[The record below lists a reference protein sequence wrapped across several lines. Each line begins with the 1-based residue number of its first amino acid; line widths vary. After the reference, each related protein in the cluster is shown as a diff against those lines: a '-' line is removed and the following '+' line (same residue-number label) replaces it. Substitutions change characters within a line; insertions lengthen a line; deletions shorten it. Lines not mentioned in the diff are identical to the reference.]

1 MTRDEVASLSSN
13 AILWDNLDEAIIGLA
28 KRTDFG
34 PLVVYDTTGEI
45 PIKLDEEFYESFEE
59 NEDKFD
65 SWDRPTFD
73 GVVVYD
79 TTKIIGLLMKDMEVD
94 ESELFEGE
102 TIETAKYMMAL
113 EYFDYNIA
121 GGFVGPMTPIH
132 LILESEEE
140 ELN

>member
-1 MTRDEVASLSSN
+1 
-13 AILWDNLDEAIIGLA
+13 LA

-34 PLVVYDTTGEI
+34 PLVVYDTNGEI
-45 PIKLDEEFYESFEE
+45 SINLEEEFYETFEE
-59 NEDKFD
+59 DEDKYD

-79 TTKIIGLLMKDMEVD
+79 TTKILGILMKDMEVD

-102 TIETAKYMMAL
+102 TIETAKYVMAL

-132 LILESEEE
+132 LILESPE

>member
-13 AILWDNLDEAIIGLA
+13 AILWDDLDEAIIGLA

-34 PLVVYDTTGEI
+34 PLVVYDTNGEI
-45 PIKLDEEFYESFEE
+45 SINLEEEFYETFEE
-59 NEDKFD
+59 DEDKYD
-65 SWDRPTFD
+65 SWDRPTFE

-79 TTKIIGLLMKDMEVD
+79 TTKVLGILMKDMEVD

-132 LILESEEE
+132 LILESPE

>member
-1 MTRDEVASLSSN
+1 MTRDEVASLSPN
-13 AILWDNLDEAIIGLA
+13 AVVWDDLDEAIIGLA

-34 PLVVYDTTGEI
+34 PLVVYDTNGEI
-45 PIKLDEEFYESFEE
+45 PVKLEEEFYESFEE
-59 NEDKFD
+59 DEDKYD
-65 SWDRPTFD
+65 SWDRPTFE
-73 GVVVYD
+73 GIVVYD
-79 TTKIIGLLMKDMEVD
+79 TTKIIGILMKDMEVD

-132 LILESEEE
+132 LILESPE

>member
-1 MTRDEVASLSSN
+1 MTRDEVANLSSN
-13 AILWDNLDEAIIGLA
+13 AILWDDLDEAIIGLA

-45 PIKLDEEFYESFEE
+45 SIKLEEEFYETFEE
-59 NEDKFD
+59 DEDRYD
-65 SWDRPTFD
+65 SWDRPTFE

-79 TTKIIGLLMKDMEVD
+79 TTKVLGILMANMEVD

-132 LILESEEE
+132 LILESPE
-140 ELN
+140 ELI

>member
-1 MTRDEVASLSSN
+1 MTRDEVASLSPN
-13 AILWDNLDEAIIGLA
+13 AVVWDDLDEAIIGLA

-34 PLVVYDTTGEI
+34 PLVVYDTNGVISINLE
-45 PIKLDEEFYESFEE
+45 EEFYETFEE
-59 NEDKFD
+59 DEDKYD
-65 SWDRPTFD
+65 SWDRPTFE

-79 TTKIIGLLMKDMEVD
+79 TTKVLGILMKDMEVD

-132 LILESEEE
+132 LILESPE

>member
-1 MTRDEVASLSSN
+1 MTRDEVASLSPN
-13 AILWDNLDEAIIGLA
+13 AILWNDLDEAIIGLA

-34 PLVVYDTTGEI
+34 PLVVYDTNGEMD
-45 PIKLDEEFYESFEE
+45 IKLGEEFYDSFEE
-59 NEDKFD
+59 DEDKYD
-65 SWDRPTFD
+65 SWDRPTFE

-79 TTKIIGLLMKDMEVD
+79 TTKILKVLMNDMEVD

-102 TIETAKYMMAL
+102 TIESAKYLMAL

-132 LILESEEE
+132 LILESEE
-140 ELN
+140 LN

>member
-13 AILWDNLDEAIIGLA
+13 AILWDDLDEAIIGLA
-28 KRTDFG
+28 KRSDFG

-45 PIKLDEEFYESFEE
+45 SIKLEEEFYETFEE
-59 NEDKFD
+59 DEDRYD
-65 SWDRPTFD
+65 SWARPTFE

-79 TTKIIGLLMKDMEVD
+79 TTKVLGILMANMEVD

-132 LILESEEE
+132 LILESPE
-140 ELN
+140 ELI

>member
-1 MTRDEVASLSSN
+1 MTRDEVGSLSSN
-13 AILWDNLDEAIIGLA
+13 AILWDDLDEAIIGLA

-34 PLVVYDTTGEI
+34 PLVVYDANGEVT
-45 PIKLDEEFYESFEE
+45 IKLDEEFYESFEE
-59 NEDKFD
+59 DEDKFD
-65 SWDRPTFD
+65 SWSRPTFE

-132 LILESEEE
+132 LILESEE
-140 ELN
+140 LN

>member
-13 AILWDNLDEAIIGLA
+13 TILWDNLDEAIIGLA

-34 PLVVYDTTGEI
+34 PLVVYDTTGEVS
-45 PIKLDEEFYESFEE
+45 IKLDEEFYESFEE

-79 TTKIIGLLMKDMEVD
+79 TTKIIGFLMKDMEVD

-102 TIETAKYMMAL
+102 TIETTKYMMAL

-121 GGFVGPMTPIH
+121 GAYVGPMTPIH
-132 LILESEEE
+132 LILDSEEE

>member
-13 AILWDNLDEAIIGLA
+13 AILWDDLDEAIIGLA

-45 PIKLDEEFYESFEE
+45 SIKLEEEFYETFEE
-59 NEDKFD
+59 DEDRYD
-65 SWDRPTFD
+65 SWDRPTFE

-79 TTKIIGLLMKDMEVD
+79 TTKVLGILMANMEVD
-94 ESELFEGE
+94 EAELFEGE

-132 LILESEEE
+132 LILESPE
-140 ELN
+140 ELI

>member
-13 AILWDNLDEAIIGLA
+13 AILWDDLDEAIIGLA

-34 PLVVYDTTGEI
+34 PLVVYDANGEVA
-45 PIKLDEEFYESFEE
+45 IKLDEEFYESFEE
-59 NEDKFD
+59 DEDKFD
-65 SWDRPTFD
+65 SWDRPTFE

-79 TTKIIGLLMKDMEVD
+79 TTKIIGLLMKNMEVD

-102 TIETAKYMMAL
+102 TIDTAKYMMAL

-140 ELN
+140 LN

>member
-1 MTRDEVASLSSN
+1 MTRDEVANLSSN
-13 AILWDNLDEAIIGLA
+13 AILWDDLDEAIIGLA

-45 PIKLDEEFYESFEE
+45 SIKLEEEFYETFEE
-59 NEDKFD
+59 DEDRYD
-65 SWDRPTFD
+65 SWDRPTFE

-79 TTKIIGLLMKDMEVD
+79 TTKVLGILMANMEVD

-132 LILESEEE
+132 LILESPE